1 MDEHLSR
8 TDAARSPSQDH
19 PQGLDQLDILATIRE
34 PPGQPDI
41 LSRIR
46 AIFVESL
53 QLNLLDDELHGVT
66 RLSEIAGMDSMAALA
81 FVAAVE
87 KEFHIVI
94 EPELLEL
101 DFIEDLP
108 RLAEYVEAREEAR
121 YKG

>member
-1 MDEHLSR
+1 MM
-8 TDAARSPSQDH
+8 
-19 PQGLDQLDILATIRE
+19 RE
-34 PPGQPDI
+34 PPGQPDT

-53 QLNLLDDELHGVT
+53 GLNLPEEEARGVT
-66 RLSEIAGMDSMAALA
+66 RLSEIAGIDSMAALS

-94 EPELLEL
+94 EPEMLQL

-108 RLAEYVEAREEAR
+108 RLAAYVEARAEAGQ
-121 YKG
+121 KA

>member
-1 MDEHLSR
+1 MDDYLSR
-8 TDAARSPSQDH
+8 TGAAGNPND
-19 PQGLDQLDILATIRE
+19 LARMRE

-53 QLNLLDDELHGVT
+53 QLNLPEDQWRGVT
-66 RLSEIAGMDSMAALA
+66 RLSEIAGVDSMAALA

-87 KEFHIVI
+87 NEFHIVI

-108 RLAEYVEAREEAR
+108 RLSAYVEAR
-121 YKG
+121 YKV

>member
-1 MDEHLSR
+1 MDTVSR
-8 TDAARSPSQDH
+8 
-19 PQGLDQLDILATIRE
+19 L
-34 PPGQPDI
+34 
-41 LSRIR
+41 R

-53 QLNLLDDELHGVT
+53 ELNLREDELRGVA
-66 RLSEIAGMDSMAALA
+66 RLSEIAGVDSMAALA

-108 RLAEYVEAREEAR
+108 RLAAYVEARAEAR
-121 YKG
+121 YKA

>member
-1 MDEHLSR
+1 MM
-8 TDAARSPSQDH
+8 
-19 PQGLDQLDILATIRE
+19 RE
-34 PPGQPDI
+34 PPGQADI
-41 LSRIR
+41 LSRLR

-53 QLNLLDDELHGVT
+53 QLNLPEDELRGVT
-66 RLSEIAGMDSMAALA
+66 RFSEIAGVDSMAALV

-108 RLAEYVEAREEAR
+108 RLAAYVEARGKAR
-121 YKG
+121 YKA

>member
-1 MDEHLSR
+1 M
-8 TDAARSPSQDH
+8 
-19 PQGLDQLDILATIRE
+19 GILAMMRE
-34 PPGQPDI
+34 PPGQPDV

-53 QLNLLDDELHGVT
+53 QVNLSEDEVRGVT
-66 RLSEIAGMDSMAALA
+66 RFSEIAGVDSMAAVV

-108 RLAEYVEAREEAR
+108 RLAAYVESRREAR
-121 YKG
+121 HKA

>member
-1 MDEHLSR
+1 MDERLS
-8 TDAARSPSQDH
+8 
-19 PQGLDQLDILATIRE
+19 ATV
-34 PPGQPDI
+34 DT

-53 QLNLLDDELHGVT
+53 QLNLPEDESRGVT
-66 RLSEIAGMDSMAALA
+66 RLSEIAGVDSMAALI

-94 EPELLEL
+94 EPELLAL

-108 RLAEYVEAREEAR
+108 RLAAYVEAHEEAR
-121 YKG
+121 

>member
-1 MDEHLSR
+1 MDTVSR
-8 TDAARSPSQDH
+8 
-19 PQGLDQLDILATIRE
+19 L
-34 PPGQPDI
+34 
-41 LSRIR
+41 R

-53 QLNLLDDELHGVT
+53 ELNLREDELRGVA
-66 RLSEIAGMDSMAALA
+66 RLSEIAGVDSMAALA

-108 RLAEYVEAREEAR
+108 RLSAYVEAR
-121 YKG
+121 YKV